1 MTQLNLDIAEPAKSP
16 AVEADAALE
25 LEAILGE
32 AVALCLGLP
41 LTCSHGIARNLVKV
55 LRMRHGASDVYIPAP
70 DRKARDAS
78 IKAELRTG
86 NAADI
91 AARHNLSVSTV
102 YKIAAR
108 RGG

>member
-1 MTQLNLDIAEPAKSP
+1 MTQLEIPMTESPKSP
-16 AVEADAALE
+16 AIEADAALE

-32 AVALCLGLP
+32 AVALCLGLS

-78 IKAELRTG
+78 IRADLRTG
-86 NAADI
+86 NAADL
-91 AARHNLSVSTV
+91 AARHNISVSAV
-102 YKIAAR
+102 YKIAR
-108 RGG
+108 RRTT